1 MGLNDAGQA
10 SFKICDLKLN
20 NILGEIDYN
29 TNSSLRIAVLRNF
42 FAEKKYDNEILKV
55 WMDKAQA
62 KINFNQAIANIS
74 AHSLALMK
82 VNSLKNN

>member
-1 MGLNDAGQA
+1 MVV
-10 SFKICDLKLN
+10 
-20 NILGEIDYN
+20 
-29 TNSSLRIAVLRNF
+29 T
-42 FAEKKYDNEILKV
+42 DNEILKV

-62 KINFNQAIANIS
+62 KVNFNQAIANIS